1 MDRDQLKI
9 MEKIVS
15 AVKKTGVNVEY
26 TPNKNLRL
34 TFRAKEDYGDG
45 HAPSEISITGQPIE
59 NLHAMP
65 PTLVPSMIACSFPY
79 QDKQAFIKN
88 GLSGLTG
95 SGVEITPAITRLLEK
110 SWDQIMSQCSKAE
123 KAALAAVAPYE
134 QSEKKV
140 PQSALT
146 FGQLHNITNYLK
158 SEIKKEAEKDIPA
171 PDKRRHPCFKSSKI
185 HTKTDISSSAIVPN
199 HTQNAMA

>member
-1 MDRDQLKI
+1 
-9 MEKIVS
+9 
-15 AVKKTGVNVEY
+15 
-26 TPNKNLRL
+26 
-34 TFRAKEDYGDG
+34 
-45 HAPSEISITGQPIE
+45 
-59 NLHAMP
+59 
-65 PTLVPSMIACSFPY
+65 MIACSFPY

-95 SGVEITPAITRLLEK
+95 SGVEITPAITRLSEK

-146 FGQLHNITNYLK
+146 FGQFHKITKLY
-158 SEIKKEAEKDIPA
+158 
-171 PDKRRHPCFKSSKI
+171 
-185 HTKTDISSSAIVPN
+185 KTSPI
-199 HTQNAMA
+199 T